1 MSNRYFTLFPMMVYA
16 NVVCTDITRRVAL
29 VDGFKN
35 SLSAYYPYTLKPG
48 DRPDTIGQGYYGDQ
62 DLAWLA
68 YFSNKTYDPYYD
80 WPIDDPSFAEF
91 ITNKYG
97 SAQAAQQLILF
108 WEVKFIDA
116 GNPFLSGAAYDA
128 LPEPLKKYYVPN
140 FGEGA
145 QILSYN
151 RRQQSVQTSTNMIV
165 TWGIANTANS
175 FQRGE
180 VVSLEQGP
188 VTWSNAYVSFT
199 NSSVA
204 IVQHVVGD
212 ITANGGITSC
222 VLVGANS
229 GATANVTSFAFTQN
243 CIPIDETVFWGPA
256 FAWDVEVAKNQANR
270 YVQLIDSKFSTGIVT
285 TVKQEL
291 AE

>member
-1 MSNRYFTLFPMMVYA
+1 MSNRYFELFPTITYA
-16 NVVCTDITRRVAL
+16 NVVCTDITRRVVL
-29 VDGFKN
+29 IDSFKN
-35 SLSAYYPYTLKPG
+35 SVSSYYPYTMQPG

-80 WPIDDPSFAEF
+80 WPVDDASFNEY
-91 ITNKYG
+91 ISNKYG
-97 SAQAAQQLILF
+97 SPQAAQQLILF

-116 GNPFLSGAAYDA
+116 GNPFLAGAAYDA

-140 FGEGA
+140 FGQGA

-151 RRQQSVQTSTNMIV
+151 RRQQSVQTTTNRIV
-165 TWGIANTANS
+165 TWSIANTANS

-180 VVSLEQGP
+180 VVNFAIGP
-188 VTWSNAYVSFT
+188 TIWANAYVSFA
-199 NSSVA
+199 NSSKL
-204 IVQHVVGD
+204 IVQHVFGD
-212 ITANGGITSC
+212 VTANGAYASATLKGLTS
-222 VLVGANS
+222 N
-229 GATANVTSFAFTQN
+229 ATANVTSFVFTQN
-243 CIPIDETVFWGPA
+243 CIPISEIVYWGPA

-270 YVQLIDSKFSTGIVT
+270 YVQLIDTKFTTDIVQ

-291 AE
+291 AK